1 MAAARKT
8 IATSGQFNYFHN
20 SSFIPSTVDKCHQ
33 WTGSFLRLQV
43 SILLIFSVESLE
55 LMAAQFLWKLYVAFP
70 HEFTLSTKTNLLR
83 VIFFT
88 DTIYWGIQETTSP
101 QISKTCTIHE
111 KCPRTLNDS
120 IIVSLYIHTAKKTT
134 SLIAHTYRVYYLHFG
149 RFGLQNKNLLSVLST
164 SFQIHDICTLPM
176 L

>member
-8 IATSGQFNYFHN
+8 IATSRQFNYFHN

-33 WTGSFLRLQV
+33 WTGSFLLLQV

-88 DTIYWGIQETTSP
+88 DTKKLRHPGNDIPTNKQNMHNPRKVPQNFKWFHNSLSIYTH
-101 QISKTCTIHE
+101 SKENHFVNSSH
-111 KCPRTLNDS
+111 LQ
-120 IIVSLYIHTAKKTT
+120 SL
-134 SLIAHTYRVYYLHFG
+134 
-149 RFGLQNKNLLSVLST
+149 LLTFWSFWST
-164 SFQIHDICTLPM
+164 E
-176 L
+176 